1 MHTDAGP
8 RVADL
13 ILASRSRDKVRE
25 ITEILAPVLHSG
37 IVTLDHAGIAEDE
50 AEDAIEV
57 HDTFLANAHAKAAYF
72 IRMTGRATMADD
84 SGISVH
90 ALGGAPG
97 VRSRRFAARPGLTGL
112 ALDRANNERLLHEL
126 RDTPKEER
134 TAHYTCAAVLHLPD
148 GHRYAA
154 IGTCTGTI
162 LHHPRGND
170 GFGYDP
176 LFLLPDLG
184 LTFGEVSREQKHRRS
199 HRARAFRALAGSIP
213 ARVWQSLAGPDSNAR
228 TAAPRP

>member
-1 MHTDAGP
+1 VHADAHP
-8 RVADL
+8 RDAHL
-13 ILASRSRDKVRE
+13 IVASRSRDKVRE
-25 ITEILAPVLHSG
+25 ITGILTPLLHSA
-37 IVTLDHAGIAEDE
+37 IATLDSAGIAEDE

-72 IRMTGRATMADD
+72 IRMTGRATIADD
-84 SGISVH
+84 SGISVD
-90 ALGGAPG
+90 ALDGAPG
-97 VRSRRFAARPGLTGL
+97 VRSRRFAARSGLTGI

-126 RDTPKEER
+126 RHTPEAER

-148 GHRYAA
+148 GRRFAA
-154 IGTCTGTI
+154 IGTCAGAI
-162 LHHPRGND
+162 LQQPRGHG

-184 LTFGEVSREQKHRRS
+184 LTFGEVSGEQKQRRS

-213 ARVWQSLAGPDSNAR
+213 ARVWQSLG
-228 TAAPRP
+228 